1 MKFVSSMKLSWK
13 LPLAIVALSLVS
25 ASITAELSYLDARSA
40 IEHEA
45 ETRLQASLK
54 AHEEAITVWHETAEQ
69 DLLSQ
74 SENPAVHEAV
84 GEFSAAWSG
93 IEGDPSSY
101 LQNWYVQKNPNP
113 AGSKAN
119 LDDAG
124 DNSEYSAIHKKYHP
138 YFRSMVDE
146 QGYYDVFLFDRAGNL
161 VYSVAKESDFA
172 TNFESGQ
179 WADTDLGQ
187 AFESARA
194 NANSGKTSFYDL
206 AAYGPSNGDAASFQS
221 VAIKDHSGNF
231 IGVLAFQMDAG
242 SLNHM
247 MQHTPGLGE
256 TGEAMLIGA
265 DHLMRND
272 SLHTK
277 DNDVLATKIDNHA
290 VVEALKGNFGVT
302 KVLSIKNEPAIA
314 AYEPVSIGGVTM
326 ALLAEQ
332 DVAELMAPAIE
343 MRNKMIIQIGIA
355 AVIIS
360 ILGFLFSRGITRPLT
375 GIGNA
380 MKDISEEKFDTVV
393 PAMSRGD
400 EIGGIAHILDQFKGQ
415 LKLAHSMKEE
425 QARVVDEL
433 GQALVKLSAGD
444 LTYRI
449 NNVFPADYEKL
460 RADFNETMSNLE
472 DSFGAVI
479 VNAGQIGDSARE
491 ISQAADDLS
500 RRTENQAATL
510 EETAAALEQMTSSV
524 NSTADGAKKTNTL
537 VSATRKSAEDS
548 GNIVSQAVK
557 AMSNIEQSADQI
569 SQIIGVI
576 DDIAFQTNLLALNAG
591 VEAAR
596 AGDAGR
602 GFAVVASEVRAL
614 AQRSSEAAKE
624 IKTHISESSK
634 NVAEG
639 VENVGQT
646 GQALREIIES
656 VVKVSAAVAEI
667 ASAAQEQA
675 MGLTEINSAVNQ
687 LDQVT
692 QQNAAMVEESTA
704 ASATLTQDAEE
715 LVRLMAR
722 FKLTEGGVSKP
733 AAAKSQP
740 VTPNPV
746 AQQQKKVAAF
756 AATHGSA
763 ALKMEPEADEQEWE
777 NF

>member
-1 MKFVSSMKLSWK
+1 MKFVSRMKLSWK
-13 LPLAIVALSLVS
+13 LPLAIVALSLITAVV
-25 ASITAELSYLDARSA
+25 TAELSYRDASSA
-40 IEHEA
+40 IEHQA
-45 ETRLQASLK
+45 ETRLMASLK
-54 AHEEAITVWHETAEQ
+54 AHEESIAIWYESAEK
-69 DLLSQ
+69 DLVSQ

-84 GEFSAAWSG
+84 AEFSAAWSG
-93 IEGDPSSY
+93 IAGDPSSY

-113 AGSKAN
+113 AGAKAR
-119 LDDAG
+119 LDYAG
-124 DNSEYSAIHKKYHP
+124 DNSEYSDVHKKYHP

-172 TNFESGQ
+172 TNFVSGQ
-179 WADTDLGQ
+179 WASSDLGQ
-187 AFESARA
+187 AFEGARA
-194 NANSGKTSFYDL
+194 NASSGKTTFFDL
-206 AAYGPSNGDAASFQS
+206 APYGPSNGEAAAFKS

-242 SLNHM
+242 SLNHL

-277 DNDVLATKIDNHA
+277 ENDILATKVDNHA
-290 VVEALKGNFGVT
+290 VEEALKGNYGVT
-302 KVLSIKNEPAIA
+302 KVTSIKNQPALA
-314 AYEPVSIGGVTM
+314 AYEPVSIGGVKM

-332 DVAELMAPAIE
+332 DIAELMEPAIE
-343 MRNKMIIQIGIA
+343 MRNKMMIQIGIA
-355 AVIIS
+355 AIVIAFV
-360 ILGFLFSRGITRPLT
+360 GFLFSRSITRPLT
-375 GIGNA
+375 GIGGA
-380 MKDISEEKFDTVV
+380 MTEIAEDKFDTVV
-393 PAMSRGD
+393 PALSRGD
-400 EIGGIAHILDQFKGQ
+400 EIGDMARILDQFRSQ
-415 LKLAHSMKEE
+415 LQHAHQMKQE
-425 QARVVDEL
+425 QARIVDDL
-433 GQALVKLSAGD
+433 GKALGKLSAGD
-444 LTYRI
+444 LTYRL
-449 NNVFPADYEKL
+449 NTPFSADYEQL
-460 RADFNETMSNLE
+460 RSDFNDTMANLE
-472 DSFGAVI
+472 DSFGSVI

-524 NSTADGAKKTNTL
+524 NSTADGAKKANVL

-548 GNIVSQAVK
+548 GNIVSEAVK
-557 AMSNIEQSADQI
+557 AMSSIEQSSDQI

-624 IKTHISESSK
+624 IKTHISQSSK
-634 NVAEG
+634 NVANG

-656 VVKVSAAVAEI
+656 VAKVSAAVAEI
-667 ASAAQEQA
+667 SSAAQEQA

-715 LVRLMAR
+715 LVRLMAK
-722 FKLTEGGVSKP
+722 FKLTGGSPSKP
-733 AAAKSQP
+733 AAAKGHAP
-740 VTPNPV
+740 KANPV

-756 AATHGSA
+756 AATQGSS
-763 ALKMEPEADEQEWE
+763 ALKLELEENDNDWE